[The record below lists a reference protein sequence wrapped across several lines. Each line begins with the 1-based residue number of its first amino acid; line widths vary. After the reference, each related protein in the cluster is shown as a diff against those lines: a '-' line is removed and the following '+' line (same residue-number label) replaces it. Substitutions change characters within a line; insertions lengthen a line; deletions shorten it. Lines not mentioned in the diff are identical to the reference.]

1 MKIRIHASTTLTLSS
16 ASASV
21 PGLPLW
27 QVVPTRD
34 SAGLRLTDF
43 MMLIPRLRNRSPA
56 EIERASSDI
65 QSVLALHHDVV
76 FADLNLKLNLLWVS
90 LRPRPGAISEL
101 VAAIRQRVPE
111 AVLVAHYA
119 PPR

>member
-1 MKIRIHASTTLTLSS
+1 MKIRIYASTALS
-16 ASASV
+16 AGIQ

-34 SAGLRLTDF
+34 SSGKRLADF
-43 MMLIPRLRNRSPA
+43 MMLIPHLRSRPLA
-56 EIERASSDI
+56 EIERVSRDI
-65 QSVLALHHDVV
+65 QAVLALHRDVV

-90 LRPRPGAISEL
+90 LRPTQGAISEV
-101 VAAIRQRVPE
+101 VAAIRLRVPE

-119 PPR
+119 EAH

>member
-1 MKIRIHASTTLTLSS
+1 MKICSCASTTLTINSD
-16 ASASV
+16 AE

-27 QVVPTRD
+27 QIAPTHD
-34 SAGLRLTDF
+34 SAGHRLTDF
-43 MMLIPRLRNRSPA
+43 MMLIPRLRSRPPI
-56 EIERASSDI
+56 EIERISRGI
-65 QSVLALHHDVV
+65 QTILTLHQDVV

-101 VAAIRQRVPE
+101 AAAIRLRVPE

-119 PPR
+119 EPH